1 MGLLTLSATTGYKC
15 SSVQC
20 QEEEEEEDEEGPGHS
35 AGTIFIII
43 NVLVLDTQRSN
54 R

>member
-1 MGLLTLSATTGYKC
+1 VYSARRRRRRRRRRTRR
-15 SSVQC
+15 
-20 QEEEEEEDEEGPGHS
+20 GPGHS

>member
-1 MGLLTLSATTGYKC
+1 VYSARRRRRRRKKRRRW
-15 SSVQC
+15 
-20 QEEEEEEDEEGPGHS
+20 GPGHS

-43 NVLVLDTQRSN
+43 NVLALDTQRSN

>member
-1 MGLLTLSATTGYKC
+1 MGLLTFCHKC
-15 SSVQC
+15 SVQC
-20 QEEEEEEDEEGPGHS
+20 QEEEEEEEEMGPGHS